1 VSRFTDQAYLRTRL
15 AIMGTNLLTREQL
28 DSLAALPLEELA
40 AASGF
45 EEISGDTDAAR
56 LATFERTL
64 MQTWLDELS
73 ALLRPLQ
80 GSARRLL
87 THWASRY
94 EVLNIKALV
103 RGKIGQLPNE
113 EIEQSLFLLPSFLG
127 LNHDQLLNTDN
138 VVELL
143 RQLQKTPYQRLA
155 TQALRRYEERPD
167 PFLLDATLDQQFY
180 GELIDRAHHL
190 AGTDRA
196 EVLSLIGRIVDRH
209 NLVWSLRYRYNYGLQ
224 ASEVLYLAIDGG
236 RVLDRSR
243 LQEILHADTLN
254 DALGQLPDSLLPG
267 YEQAPQQ
274 IPLIEAVMR
283 QDLFAYAERAMRH
296 SPSALTSVLS
306 YLVLRHGGIS
316 ALYTIVH
323 ARVYGLDDE
332 LLQEALNPLHEEAA

>member
-1 VSRFTDQAYLRTRL
+1 VRRFTDQAYVRTRL
-15 AIMGTNLLTREQL
+15 AIMGTKLLSREEFAR
-28 DSLAALPLEELA
+28 LAAMPLDELSA
-40 AASGF
+40 TSGF
-45 EEISGDTDAAR
+45 DTIAGESNAAR
-56 LATFERTL
+56 LVNFERTL

-73 ALLRPLQ
+73 ALLRPLK

-113 EIEQSLFLLPSFLG
+113 EIEKTLFRLPGFLS
-127 LNHDQLLNTDN
+127 LNHDQLLNTDS

-190 AGTDRA
+190 SGTDRA
-196 EVLSLIGRIVDRH
+196 EILALIGRIVDGH

-236 RVLDRSR
+236 RTLDRAR
-243 LQEILHADTLN
+243 LQEMLHAETLAE
-254 DALGQLPDSLLPG
+254 ALGHLPDGVPG
-267 YEQAPQQ
+267 HGEMPQQ
-274 IPLIEAVMR
+274 IPLIEATMR
-283 QDLFAYAERAMRH
+283 KELFAYAIRAMRH

-306 YLVLRHGGIS
+306 YLVLRYGGINE
-316 ALYTIVH
+316 LYTIVH
-323 ARVYGLDDE
+323 ARVHGLSDE
-332 LLQEALNPLHEEAA
+332 LLYEALDPLQEEAA